1 MNQLG
6 IICQL
11 IGDNMFFRKNPKQQN
26 KDTIDMTRIPK
37 HIGIIMDGNGR
48 WAKSKGLPRKA
59 GHRQGAKTIE
69 NITDYCASIGVEV
82 ITAYAF
88 STENWN
94 RPKEEVDAL
103 MDLLYEYLI
112 QVEEK
117 FKNNKIKF
125 MVIGDIS
132 RFSPKLQEAIEHAIE
147 VTKDGDRIII
157 NLALSYGGR
166 DEIVRASKKLYD
178 DISKNKLSVDDV
190 NEEVFSRYLDTHG
203 LPEVDMIIRPSGEQ
217 RLSNFLLWQAAYA
230 EFWYS
235 DICWPDFSSSD
246 MDAAIIAYQKRDR
259 RYGGV

>member
-1 MNQLG
+1 
-6 IICQL
+6 
-11 IGDNMFFRKNPKQQN
+11 MFFKRKPKQQN
-26 KDTIDMTRIPK
+26 NDTMDMTRIPK

-117 FKNNKIKF
+117 FKNDNRIKYIYDKMSPLQARF
-125 MVIGDIS
+125 ILGNGKLTITGRMHGAINTLQMRKPAISISYSVKYDGVIGKDLGLSELIVKGDNS
-132 RFSPKLQEAIEHAIE
+132 ELWTNKRVSNDTIEKI
-147 VTKDGDRIII
+147 DFI
-157 NLALSYGGR
+157 
-166 DEIVRASKKLYD
+166 
-178 DISKNKLSVDDV
+178 
-190 NEEVFSRYLDTHG
+190 
-203 LPEVDMIIRPSGEQ
+203 
-217 RLSNFLLWQAAYA
+217 LSN
-230 EFWYS
+230 YS
-235 DICWPDFSSSD
+235 DIANKIDNSVKESEKN
-246 MDAAIIAYQKRDR
+246 IISMIKDIANNIKGDK
-259 RYGGV
+259 